1 VSEPEPGSAALE
13 HGHPE
18 TAVAPEPEPAG
29 VAPEPEPAGV
39 ERRLP
44 EKAPEA
50 PAPEPTGLERGLCLE
65 VACEIARA
73 TVKAAVWHERRCG
86 WVGAWPEETA
96 RGFEVTYKAL
106 GPDLWGGTAG
116 IGVFLA
122 ELARAC
128 DEREVRAC
136 AEGALRHAASRAET
150 AAQLTPL
157 GLYGGRGGVAL
168 ALAYGARLLD
178 EPELEA
184 DARRIARRPG
194 RDPGR
199 DSGRDPGSDR
209 GGDLAA
215 GAEELDL
222 VAGHAGTVVAL
233 LALAAVLEEPE
244 YVERAVE
251 HGDALLASAQPDRG
265 GRSWRSPHLAPGEP
279 ALAGL
284 SHGAAGVGAAL
295 WELAAASGES
305 RFRDT
310 ALEAF
315 GYERALYDERVRNWP
330 DLREGVAGANSE
342 GPTYS
347 TYWCHGA
354 PGIALSRIRALELE
368 ARARGGSA
376 PGGVSEG
383 SAPEVASGVSPPGV
397 VSEGPTPRGVSEGPA
412 GRASG
417 EPTEVADTLRAEA
430 AVALET
436 TAAWVRAALDAG
448 SVGWSLCHGL
458 AGNAEIVEE
467 GRGLCPPARSVAHRV
482 AAQGID
488 RYRTAESGWPGGVQ
502 GGATPSLFLGEAGVG
517 RFYLRLAQP
526 TLPSL
531 MIVRPEAFANG

>member
-1 VSEPEPGSAALE
+1 VLEPEAELAGREPGVRPESPPPVSEPERGLE
-13 HGHPE
+13 
-18 TAVAPEPEPAG
+18 
-29 VAPEPEPAGV
+29 
-39 ERRLP
+39 
-44 EKAPEA
+44 
-50 PAPEPTGLERGLCLE
+50 PEPTGIVRGVCLE

-122 ELARAC
+122 ELARASG
-128 DEREVRAC
+128 EREVQAC

-150 AAQLTPL
+150 ADQLTPL

-178 EPELEA
+178 EPGLEA
-184 DARRIARRPG
+184 AARRIARRL
-194 RDPGR
+194 GR
-199 DSGRDPGSDR
+199 DSGRDP
-209 GGDLAA
+209 AE
-215 GAEELDL
+215 GAEEFDL
-222 VAGHAGTVVAL
+222 VSGYAGTVVAL
-233 LALAAVLEEPE
+233 LALAAVLEEPK

-265 GRSWRSPHLAPGEP
+265 GRSWRSPHLAPGER
-279 ALAGL
+279 ALAGF

-305 RFRDT
+305 RFRDA

-354 PGIALSRIRALELE
+354 PGIALSRLRALELE
-368 ARARGGSA
+368 TRVNGRVA
-376 PGGVSEG
+376 
-383 SAPEVASGVSPPGV
+383 EVVDG
-397 VSEGPTPRGVSEGPA
+397 
-412 GRASG
+412 
-417 EPTEVADTLRAEA
+417 LRAEA

-436 TAAWVRAALDAG
+436 TAAWVQAALDTG
-448 SVGWSLCHGL
+448 SVGWSVCHGV

-467 GRGLCPPARSVAHRV
+467 GRELASPTSLAERV
-482 AAQGID
+482 AAHGID
-488 RYRTAESGWPGGVQ
+488 RYRTAASGWPGGVQ
-502 GGATPSLFLGEAGVG
+502 GGATPSLFLGDAGVG

-531 MIVRPEAFANG
+531 MLVRPEAFAL

>member
-1 VSEPEPGSAALE
+1 VSEPEA
-13 HGHPE
+13 
-18 TAVAPEPEPAG
+18 
-29 VAPEPEPAGV
+29 
-39 ERRLP
+39 
-44 EKAPEA
+44 
-50 PAPEPTGLERGLCLE
+50 EPTGLERGGLSESPPPVSESERGPEPEPAGLERELCLE

-122 ELARAC
+122 ELARAS
-128 DEREVRAC
+128 DEREAQAC

-150 AAQLTPL
+150 ADQLTPL

-178 EPELEA
+178 EPGLEA
-184 DARRIARRPG
+184 AARRIARRPG
-194 RDPGR
+194 RDPG
-199 DSGRDPGSDR
+199 GDPGR
-209 GGDLAA
+209 HPAE

-222 VAGHAGTVVAL
+222 VSGHAGTVVAL
-233 LALAAVLEEPE
+233 LALAVVLEEPE

-251 HGDALLASAQPDRG
+251 HGDALLASAKPDRG

-279 ALAGL
+279 ALAGF
-284 SHGAAGVGAAL
+284 SHGAAGVGVAL

-330 DLREGVAGANSE
+330 DLREGVGGANSE

-368 ARARGGSA
+368 ARAREGSA
-376 PGGVSEG
+376 PGGVSGRPAPGGLSGGPAPSGLSKG
-383 SAPEVASGVSPPGV
+383 SAPGVASGVSPPGV
-397 VSEGPTPRGVSEGPA
+397 ASEGPA

-417 EPTEVADTLRAEA
+417 EPVEVADTLRAEA

-448 SVGWSLCHGL
+448 SVGWSLCHGV

-467 GRGLCPPARSVAHRV
+467 GRGLCPPAWSVVQRV
-482 AAQGID
+482 AAHGID

-502 GGATPSLFLGEAGVG
+502 GGATPSLFLGDAGVG